1 MHRINIGE
9 KKNTLLLI
17 SVVNLFYKLI
27 YFTIMKQRHFWLSLA
42 FSFIGIPAM
51 FAQTSKSVTFEITN
65 IPVIKGKVLL
75 SIIPVIQGKVLLSIE
90 KGLYYGMKDVT
101 SSTVEMKLDSVPNG
115 KYTVYVFHDTNNN
128 WQLDKEGEIPTEYCA
143 IEQIEVQE
151 DNRKFSIGL
160 VDIRKQ
166 IQDKRK

>member
-65 IPVIKGKVLL
+65 
-75 SIIPVIQGKVLLSIE
+75 IPVIQGKVLLSIE

>member
-1 MHRINIGE
+1 
-9 KKNTLLLI
+9 
-17 SVVNLFYKLI
+17 
-27 YFTIMKQRHFWLSLA
+27 MKQRHFWLSLA

-51 FAQTSKSVTFEITN
+51 FAQTSKSVIFEITN
-65 IPVIKGKVLL
+65 
-75 SIIPVIQGKVLLSIE
+75 IPVIQGKVLLSIE
-90 KGLYYGMKDVT
+90 KGLYYGMKDIT

-151 DNRKFSIGL
+151 DNWKFSIGL

>member
-65 IPVIKGKVLL
+65 
-75 SIIPVIQGKVLLSIE
+75 IPVIQGKVLLSIE

-160 VDIRKQ
+160 VDIREQ
-166 IQDKRK
+166 RQDKRK

>member
-1 MHRINIGE
+1 MHRNIIGE

-65 IPVIKGKVLL
+65 
-75 SIIPVIQGKVLLSIE
+75 IPVIQGKVLLSIE

>member
-42 FSFIGIPAM
+42 FSFIGIHAM

-65 IPVIKGKVLL
+65 
-75 SIIPVIQGKVLLSIE
+75 IPVIQGKVLLSIE

>member
-1 MHRINIGE
+1 
-9 KKNTLLLI
+9 
-17 SVVNLFYKLI
+17 
-27 YFTIMKQRHFWLSLA
+27 MKQRHFWLRLA

-65 IPVIKGKVLL
+65 
-75 SIIPVIQGKVLLSIE
+75 IPVIQGKVLLSIE

>member
-1 MHRINIGE
+1 M
-9 KKNTLLLI
+9 
-17 SVVNLFYKLI
+17 
-27 YFTIMKQRHFWLSLA
+27 
-42 FSFIGIPAM
+42 
-51 FAQTSKSVTFEITN
+51 
-65 IPVIKGKVLL
+65 
-75 SIIPVIQGKVLLSIE
+75 LSIE

-101 SSTVEMKLDSVPNG
+101 SPTVEMKLDSVPNG

>member
-65 IPVIKGKVLL
+65 IPVI
-75 SIIPVIQGKVLLSIE
+75 QGKVLLSIE

-101 SSTVEMKLDSVPNG
+101 SSIVEMKLDSVPNG

>member
-1 MHRINIGE
+1 ME
-9 KKNTLLLI
+9 
-17 SVVNLFYKLI
+17 
-27 YFTIMKQRHFWLSLA
+27 QRHFWLSLA

-65 IPVIKGKVLL
+65 
-75 SIIPVIQGKVLLSIE
+75 IPVIQGKVLLSIE

>member
-1 MHRINIGE
+1 MHLINIGE

-27 YFTIMKQRHFWLSLA
+27 YFTNMKQRHFWLSLA

-65 IPVIKGKVLL
+65 
-75 SIIPVIQGKVLLSIE
+75 IPVIQGKVLLSIE

>member
-27 YFTIMKQRHFWLSLA
+27 YFTIIKQRHFWLSLA

-65 IPVIKGKVLL
+65 
-75 SIIPVIQGKVLLSIE
+75 IPVIQGKVLLSIE

>member
-65 IPVIKGKVLL
+65 
-75 SIIPVIQGKVLLSIE
+75 IPVIQGKVLLSIE

-143 IEQIEVQE
+143 IEQIEVQ
-151 DNRKFSIGL
+151 
-160 VDIRKQ
+160 
-166 IQDKRK
+166 

>member
-51 FAQTSKSVTFEITN
+51 FAQTSKSVIFEITN
-65 IPVIKGKVLL
+65 
-75 SIIPVIQGKVLLSIE
+75 IPVIQGKVLLSIE

-166 IQDKRK
+166 IQEKRK

>member
-1 MHRINIGE
+1 MHQINIGE

-65 IPVIKGKVLL
+65 
-75 SIIPVIQGKVLLSIE
+75 IPVIQGKVLLSIE

>member
-9 KKNTLLLI
+9 EKNTLLLI

-27 YFTIMKQRHFWLSLA
+27 YFTNMKQRHFWLSLA

-65 IPVIKGKVLL
+65 
-75 SIIPVIQGKVLLSIE
+75 IPVIQGKVLLSIE

>member
-27 YFTIMKQRHFWLSLA
+27 YFTIMKQRHFLLILA

-51 FAQTSKSVTFEITN
+51 FAQTSKSVIFEITN
-65 IPVIKGKVLL
+65 
-75 SIIPVIQGKVLLSIE
+75 IPVIQGKVLLSIE
-90 KGLYYGMKDVT
+90 KGLYYGMKDIT

>member
-65 IPVIKGKVLL
+65 
-75 SIIPVIQGKVLLSIE
+75 IPVIQGKVLLSIE

-166 IQDKRK
+166 IQEKRK

>member
-27 YFTIMKQRHFWLSLA
+27 YFTIVKQRHFWLSLA

-65 IPVIKGKVLL
+65 
-75 SIIPVIQGKVLLSIE
+75 IPVIQGKVLLSIE

>member
-65 IPVIKGKVLL
+65 IPVI
-75 SIIPVIQGKVLLSIE
+75 QGKVLLSIE
-90 KGLYYGMKDVT
+90 KGLYYGMKDIT

>member
-1 MHRINIGE
+1 MQRINIGE

-65 IPVIKGKVLL
+65 
-75 SIIPVIQGKVLLSIE
+75 IPVIQGKVLLSIE

>member
-1 MHRINIGE
+1 
-9 KKNTLLLI
+9 
-17 SVVNLFYKLI
+17 
-27 YFTIMKQRHFWLSLA
+27 MKQRHFWLSLA

-65 IPVIKGKVLL
+65 IPVI
-75 SIIPVIQGKVLLSIE
+75 QGKVLKKKK

>member
-65 IPVIKGKVLL
+65 IPVI
-75 SIIPVIQGKVLLSIE
+75 QGKVLLSIE

-101 SSTVEMKLDSVPNG
+101 SSTVEMKLDSVSNG

>member
-65 IPVIKGKVLL
+65 
-75 SIIPVIQGKVLLSIE
+75 IPVIQGKVLLSIE

-151 DNRKFSIGL
+151 DSRKFSIGL

>member
-42 FSFIGIPAM
+42 FSFIEIPAM

-65 IPVIKGKVLL
+65 
-75 SIIPVIQGKVLLSIE
+75 IPVIQGKVLLSIE

-101 SSTVEMKLDSVPNG
+101 SSIVEMKLDSVPNG